1 MLQKEHLDNLATE
14 IWKGAISLRSKF
26 KAREYSAFILPMI
39 MIRRIECVLE
49 ARREEYKS
57 EIIQQDPSLSDE
69 NIEALQ
75 ESDPETAKEKRSTLL
90 KRIKVT
96 EQAESDFHN
105 TTTWTLQKIL
115 EESATQVAANFREY
129 LNGFSDNID
138 DIIEKFDYR
147 NMVGKMAKAHRLASI
162 IRLVAEE
169 DFGPDKLSN
178 LEMGYVYEHLLQ
190 KFSEDDAKDTGEHFT
205 PREIIRIMVDLL
217 EIDFDPESATESI
230 SIYDPACGTGG
241 MLSVAKEHLVDKATT
256 DEGKAR
262 TEDLVILS
270 GQEYLPQNYAV
281 CKADMLLKGDTDSNI
296 TLGNSLIPDIE
307 SIQEDGDKHSNY
319 QFDYM
324 ISNPPFGVNW
334 GDYKDDALKLSSSRY
349 RAGTPDV
356 GDGALLFLLTMIE
369 KMKSQDRGGARI
381 SILFNGSPLSNGDAL
396 QGESEI
402 RRFILEQD
410 LLDTIVMLPDQM
422 FYNTGIYTYIWVL
435 NNNKPDHK
443 KDHALIIN
451 ARDQFEKEPKSFGNK
466 RNRITDTHRAWINDQ
481 YEAWEENE
489 FCKKFHVTDFA
500 FHKVYVVYW
509 QENEKGEQEWI
520 TEEFDVKLTSQNVKK
535 RFDLYGDFELQIKLE
550 YEKNLYT
557 FDIHYTNEKSF
568 EIVFRKLLKER
579 FPFLKEKKASFLKQ
593 FWEAFLT
600 KADFRHRNYI
610 EDTEYIAFNRNAEDK
625 EAYINE
631 FLSREIDYEIITWQE
646 VEQLG
651 YEILPN
657 KYFYKYVEP
666 TSSDTLIQE
675 FWELEEQAEELLLE
689 IREL

>member
-217 EIDFDPESATESI
+217 E
-230 SIYDPACGTGG
+230 
-241 MLSVAKEHLVDKATT
+241 M
-256 DEGKAR
+256 
-262 TEDLVILS
+262 
-270 GQEYLPQNYAV
+270 
-281 CKADMLLKGDTDSNI
+281 
-296 TLGNSLIPDIE
+296 
-307 SIQEDGDKHSNY
+307 
-319 QFDYM
+319 
-324 ISNPPFGVNW
+324 FG
-334 GDYKDDALKLSSSRY
+334 
-349 RAGTPDV
+349 
-356 GDGALLFLLTMIE
+356 
-369 KMKSQDRGGARI
+369 
-381 SILFNGSPLSNGDAL
+381 
-396 QGESEI
+396 
-402 RRFILEQD
+402 
-410 LLDTIVMLPDQM
+410 
-422 FYNTGIYTYIWVL
+422 
-435 NNNKPDHK
+435 H
-443 KDHALIIN
+443 
-451 ARDQFEKEPKSFGNK
+451 
-466 RNRITDTHRAWINDQ
+466 
-481 YEAWEENE
+481 
-489 FCKKFHVTDFA
+489 
-500 FHKVYVVYW
+500 
-509 QENEKGEQEWI
+509 
-520 TEEFDVKLTSQNVKK
+520 
-535 RFDLYGDFELQIKLE
+535 
-550 YEKNLYT
+550 
-557 FDIHYTNEKSF
+557 
-568 EIVFRKLLKER
+568 
-579 FPFLKEKKASFLKQ
+579 
-593 FWEAFLT
+593 
-600 KADFRHRNYI
+600 
-610 EDTEYIAFNRNAEDK
+610 
-625 EAYINE
+625 
-631 FLSREIDYEIITWQE
+631 
-646 VEQLG
+646 
-651 YEILPN
+651 
-657 KYFYKYVEP
+657 
-666 TSSDTLIQE
+666 
-675 FWELEEQAEELLLE
+675 
-689 IREL
+689 